1 MKAILGVFLL
11 LSCAT
16 LSIAQSEWDQLRTSF
31 SDAKQAILTPQLEL
45 DAKYEAQLDALSKK
59 AQDGANLPLVV
70 EIRDEKARFR
80 KEPAT
85 SAVDDRI
92 TDPQLAKLREVYVT
106 QSKKLGDERTKGWEA
121 LYSGYAKKLAA
132 FRDASTKAGRIE
144 DALKADE
151 EIKRIEKEITALAAA
166 ESVGKKPTGAD
177 ANDQPATLGDE
188 IVGEWQYQNNGR
200 TYRRI
205 FTQDGKI
212 ELWLE
217 GNRDG
222 YYLSELNWKAEK
234 KGIVTGAWIYKGE
247 KEVTRLKLRDAGKV
261 MKWEGGPEMVKV
273 AEAKDLW
280 KKR

>member
-1 MKAILGVFLL
+1 MKAIPGFLLL
-11 LSCAT
+11 LSCTAFS
-16 LSIAQSEWDQLRTSF
+16 LAQSELDQLRTSF
-31 SDAKQAILTPQLEL
+31 TDARQATFSPQREL
-45 DAKYEAQLDALSKK
+45 DTKYEAQLDALVKK
-59 AQDGANLPLVV
+59 AQDAANLPLVL
-70 EIRDEKARFR
+70 EIREEKERFR

-85 SAVDDRI
+85 DKAEDRI
-92 TDPQLAKLREVYVT
+92 TDPQLAKLREVYAT
-106 QSKKLGDERTKGWEA
+106 QSKKFGDERTKSWAA
-121 LYSGYAKKLAA
+121 LYTGYSKKLAA

-144 DALKADE
+144 EALKADE
-151 EIKRIEKEITALAAA
+151 EIKRIEKEIAALAVS
-166 ESVGKKPTGAD
+166 EPSNKKPTGAD
-177 ANDQPATLGDE
+177 ANDQPATVGDDV
-188 IVGEWQYQNNGR
+188 VGEWQYQNNGR

-234 KGIVTGAWIYKGE
+234 RGIVTGAWIYKGE
-247 KEVTRLKLRDAGKV
+247 KEVTRLKFREGGRV

-273 AEAKDLW
+273 AEAKDFW